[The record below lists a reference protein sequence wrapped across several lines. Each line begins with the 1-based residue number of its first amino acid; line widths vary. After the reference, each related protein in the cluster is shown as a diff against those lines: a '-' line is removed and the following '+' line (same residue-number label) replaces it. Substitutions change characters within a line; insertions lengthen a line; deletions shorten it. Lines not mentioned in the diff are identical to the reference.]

1 MSITT
6 QILPTVVF
14 NLHCFVVVRQD
25 GIMSGYGIGDHLVPY
40 GLTSIV
46 SLTDILLL
54 LLVYIVGSINGVLLF
69 V

>member
-1 MSITT
+1 M
-6 QILPTVVF
+6 
-14 NLHCFVVVRQD
+14 
-25 GIMSGYGIGDHLVPY
+25 MSGYGISDHLVPY